1 MRDSFL
7 KHVIKSQENEAPFKL
22 DGKDGLLEKCP
33 RCLYLLQGLPIE
45 HHCPECGLRV
55 DRRWQVFGGRTIP
68 KNSKPMGNIMGAFLI
83 FILGYPVT
91 ILTATV
97 IVGGV
102 GVKFLSIPFL
112 LLVVFSTLA
121 WFFLKKPKCFVA
133 VGPRGLAI
141 YFGRDCFEEYEWTGI
156 GRVLY
161 EIGHKRINIPR
172 EGGDIHLT
180 IFKFFG
186 MHIGEVDRCV
196 QGINH
201 YPRPEQPE

>member
-1 MRDSFL
+1 MQDSIP
-7 KHVIKSQENEAPFKL
+7 KHVVDSETNEASFEL